1 MDRCPEWSHSGKLEA
16 STSCFDCFSSDDQC
30 AKRRRSRSVCLI
42 HHSCFFSNIENNS
55 LEFCKF
61 DNRHTHKWRNT
72 STSGL
77 RCHVHLGQ
85 TSKVTAVD
93 NGVCLS
99 NPQPFRLIFHPPLA
113 ADLFRSGA
121 AERAWLSLLPD
132 KGSTVPSVLFRSS
145 ICPSV
150 LWDHR
155 NAMSPSHKKYS
166 RSEEDAVLRVEGAAR
181 LMLHRQG

>member
-1 MDRCPEWSHSGKLEA
+1 MINVQKGGGVDQFAWFIIHAFFQTLKIIHWNSA
-16 STSCFDCFSSDDQC
+16 NVTIDC
-30 AKRRRSRSVCLI
+30 
-42 HHSCFFSNIENNS
+42 
-55 LEFCKF
+55 
-61 DNRHTHKWRNT
+61 THKWRNT